1 MFHEGSEKQTFS
13 DDARFF
19 RVVGFSRK
27 RAPCWHSLGPLL
39 AAERRAEC
47 ACWRY
52 GGGKRSNARG
62 GFERRNERIERRERE
77 RARAAREQP
86 RAPKIS
92 VLSSFLSLS
101 FPFFCPALLENSN
114 AVRGERTPSLS
125 ALWKSLPAPRTTAPS
140 SSQPSTGAARRRR
153 RRREQQQKQRRRRK
167 TKHRRRHLG
176 RCPFLLRRR
185 SRRLLCR
192 PLRAAPSGPIA
203 AGVITLGC
211 ILSSAEGE

>member
-1 MFHEGSEKQTFS
+1 MCLLALWWRKEKQR
-13 DDARFF
+13 AR
-19 RVVGFSRK
+19 RLRETERK
-27 RAPCWHSLGPLL
+27 NREA
-39 AAERRAEC
+39 
-47 ACWRY
+47 
-52 GGGKRSNARG
+52 
-62 GFERRNERIERRERE
+62 RERE

-192 PLRAAPSGPIA
+192 PLRATPSGPIA

>member
-1 MFHEGSEKQTFS
+1 MCLLALWWRKEKQR
-13 DDARFF
+13 AR
-19 RVVGFSRK
+19 RLRETERK
-27 RAPCWHSLGPLL
+27 NREA
-39 AAERRAEC
+39 
-47 ACWRY
+47 
-52 GGGKRSNARG
+52 
-62 GFERRNERIERRERE
+62 RERE
-77 RARAAREQP
+77 SARAAQS
-86 RAPKIS
+86 AKDFCS
-92 VLSSFLSLS
+92 VQFSFAQ
-101 FPFFCPALLENSN
+101 FPFFLPALLENSN

>member
-1 MFHEGSEKQTFS
+1 MCLLALWWRKEKQR
-13 DDARFF
+13 AR
-19 RVVGFSRK
+19 RLRETERK
-27 RAPCWHSLGPLL
+27 NREA
-39 AAERRAEC
+39 
-47 ACWRY
+47 
-52 GGGKRSNARG
+52 
-62 GFERRNERIERRERE
+62 RERE